1 MNPRTTILNL
11 FSTFIELEGDHFRR
25 WATDGK
31 LRQNIQ
37 MYITAQTDR
46 SERFCSL
53 HWFQQWQSQVSP
65 LAEPHL
71 VAYLQEPCYWVS
83 QQMAQ
88 RVRTGK
94 YTLADYFQIANTDIR
109 RVLAG
114 FAVDRGSSLKSY
126 ASLVLTNALKDN
138 LRQRQAVDICSD
150 WALLRKWSKKR
161 INEVLDRLGM
171 TASESAQYQLAW
183 FCFKT
188 LYIPNDSTGEKST
201 TPNAAHWQEIANFY
215 NTQRLSQLVQSSV
228 ALTPK
233 QIEMKLGQLA
243 RWLRDY
249 LYPSV
254 NSLNRPKPGE
264 EMGEFQDDLSND
276 CGATLLDITIEKEE
290 ITQRVAQQLQLQ
302 DILTKA
308 LVDLMPEFQ
317 EVLRLFY
324 QQQLSQQELASHL
337 KLSQPTVSRRLK
349 KAEESLLQALLTW
362 IEPQLHQFPDPNV
375 LKSISITLREWLTVH
390 YANS

>member
-1 MNPRTTILNL
+1 MNPRTTIFNL
-11 FSTFIELEGDHFRR
+11 FSTFIELEGDNFRR
-25 WATDGK
+25 WATDVK
-31 LRQNIQ
+31 LRQNIR
-37 MYITAQTDR
+37 MYMTSQADQ
-46 SERFCSL
+46 SERLCVL
-53 HWFQQWQSQVSP
+53 YWFQQWQSQASP

-88 RVRTGK
+88 RVRTDK
-94 YTLADYFQIANTDIR
+94 YTLADYFQITNIDIR
-109 RVLAG
+109 RVLG
-114 FAVDRGSSLKSY
+114 SFAADRGSNLKSY

-188 LYIPNDSTGEKST
+188 LYTPNDSTGEKST
-201 TPNAAHWQEIANFY
+201 TPNATHWQEIANFY
-215 NTQRLSQLVQSSV
+215 NVQRLSQLVSPNV
-228 ALTPK
+228 ALSPN
-233 QIEMKLGQLA
+233 QIELKLGQLA

-254 NSLNRPKPGE
+254 NSLNRPKLGE

-276 CGATLLDITIEKEE
+276 CGATLLDITIEQEE
-290 ITQRVAQQLQLQ
+290 ITQRTTQQLQLQ
-302 DILTKA
+302 NILMKSLA
-308 LVDLMPEFQ
+308 DLMPELQ
-317 EVLRLFY
+317 EVLQLFY
-324 QQQLSQQELASHL
+324 QQHLSQQELAIHL
-337 KLSQPTVSRRLK
+337 NLSQPTVSRRLK
-349 KAEESLLQALLTW
+349 KAEENLLQSLLVW
-362 IEPQLHQFPDPNV
+362 IEPQLNQFPNPNV
-375 LKSISITLREWLTVH
+375 LKSISMTLREWLTVH